1 VRVDEVGEF
10 GLLSRVLPAL
20 PQTDAVL
27 VPPGDDAAV
36 LAVPGPVV
44 VSTDVL
50 VDGVHLR
57 RDWFSARDVGHK
69 AAAVNMAD
77 IAAMGARPL
86 ALLVGLVL
94 PPSTEVAWAEELT
107 AGLAEATAAQGVA
120 VVGGDVVAGEVLT
133 VAVTALGVPVGPI
146 VRRSGACAGDV
157 VAVCGRLGWAAAGLA
172 VLQRG
177 FRSPRALVDA
187 QRRPQPPYA
196 AGPQAAAAGATAMI
210 DVSDGLLA
218 DLGHV
223 AQASGVRLVVDA
235 TRVPLD
241 EPVVAMAAG
250 FGVDPF
256 GWVLTG
262 GEDHALAATFPA
274 ASALPQGWTRIGHV
288 EQGEGVQLRGA
299 QLEGPGGFAHF

>member
-1 VRVDEVGEF
+1 
-10 GLLSRVLPAL
+10 
-20 PQTDAVL
+20 VL

-36 LAVPGPVV
+36 LAVPGSQVV
-44 VSTDVL
+44 ASTDVL

-94 PPSTEVAWAEELT
+94 PPSTEVAWAEEFT
-107 AGLAEATAAQGVA
+107 AGLAEAAAAQGVA
-120 VVGGDVVAGEVLT
+120 VVGGDVVAGQVLT

-146 VRRSGACAGDV
+146 VRRSGAQAGDV

-218 DLGHV
+218 DLGHL
-223 AQASGVRLVVDA
+223 AEASGVRVVVDA
-235 TRVPLD
+235 DLVPVD
-241 EPVVAMAAG
+241 GPVAAMAAG
-250 FGVDPF
+250 FGLDPF

-274 ASALPQGWTRIGHV
+274 APALPSGWVGIGRV
-288 EQGEGVQLRGA
+288 EQGEGVQLVGA
-299 QLEGPGGFAHF
+299 QLEGPGGFEHF